1 MSTFEHNFC
10 GLPRVRGFW
19 LITHSHWRSYYGVAT
34 WRVWHKMVSHHFENL
49 HCKGGCYHQSL
60 TYTDFSLIKTP
71 CLLVRSSRIPN
82 FETVCACFQDFFGVS
97 MFFPHF
103 VSFCHIL
110 HEMPMVFPWFSMV
123 FEGFPM
129 YFAHC
134 SVVIVAR
141 HDRLVGL
148 QEEGGATQGAA
159 DHAQGASATQ
169 HVQWRMNGEWV
180 HDNHGYYG

>member
-1 MSTFEHNFC
+1 MEFGYGSILLISDLGKMSTFEHNFC

-34 WRVWHKMVSHHFENL
+34 WRVWHKMRTWPANIQMASHHFENL

-60 TYTDFSLIKTP
+60 TYTDFSLIKTS

-82 FETVCACFQDFFGVS
+82 FETVCACFQEFFGIS

-110 HEMPMVFPWFSMV
+110 HGFPKFSRVFPCFST
-123 FEGFPM
+123 
-129 YFAHC
+129 
-134 SVVIVAR
+134 IVR
-141 HDRLVGL
+141 WWSWH
-148 QEEGGATQGAA
+148 AA
-159 DHAQGASATQ
+159 IAS
-169 HVQWRMNGEWV
+169 
-180 HDNHGYYG
+180 